1 MENEEGMTELFNDN
15 INFVVIIIS
24 ISPFLVVLSKLHTM
38 ILAPSSRAILL
49 RVVCNS

>member
-15 INFVVIIIS
+15 INFVVIIT

-49 RVVCNS
+49 RVVCSS